1 MPWKECNRMDERL
14 RFVARLL
21 DGEKMAVVCREF
33 GISRKTGYKI
43 FNRYKDYGLRGLEDR
58 ARSPYRHP
66 NKLPFQIE
74 TAILRIK
81 REHMTWGAPKIRE
94 KLIKVYPMI
103 KPPAISTT
111 HALLDRH
118 GLVKR
123 RKRRRYRAQGT
134 ALSNARSPNA
144 LWCADYKG
152 QFQLGNYRY
161 CYPLTIT
168 DYRSRYLL
176 TCEGLESTREAGA
189 FPVFEHAFRE
199 FGLPAA
205 IRTDNGVP
213 FSSPH
218 ALFGLSRL
226 SVWWLRL
233 GIAIERIKP
242 GHPQQNG
249 RHERMHLTLKQ
260 EATKLPS
267 YNFLQQQGRFDVFVE
282 GYNNDRPHQAL
293 GGKYPGEV
301 YTPSACEYHHP
312 EVPEYPFH
320 DRTIQVTQCGR
331 ICMDNRKIYLST
343 VFDGQYVGIREV
355 ADKIWLVSFMHYDLG
370 FFDEEENRVE
380 PVGNNPFAPKVLPMS
395 SE

>member
-1 MPWKECNRMDERL
+1 
-14 RFVARLL
+14 
-21 DGEKMAVVCREF
+21 
-33 GISRKTGYKI
+33 
-43 FNRYKDYGLRGLEDR
+43 
-58 ARSPYRHP
+58 
-66 NKLPFQIE
+66 
-74 TAILRIK
+74 
-81 REHMTWGAPKIRE
+81 MTWGAPKIRE

-134 ALSNARSPNA
+134 ALSDARSPNA
-144 LWCADYKG
+144 LWCADCKG
-152 QFQLGNYRY
+152 QFQLGNHRY

-260 EATKLPS
+260 EATKPSS
-267 YNFLQQQGRFDVFVE
+267 YNFLQQQGRFDAFVE

-301 YTPSACEYHHP
+301 YTPSAREYHHP

-331 ICMDNRKIYLST
+331 ICMGNRKINLST
-343 VFDGQYVGIREV
+343 VFGGQYVGIREV